1 MSPEVVL
8 HGHISKA
15 SDVYAYGVLLFELI
29 TGKRAFA
36 GTPTPLLAHAVAV
49 GGLRPAWPAGVA
61 GELQPLCRLAEAC
74 WAQEPAAGEAVGAP
88 AAPL

>member
-15 SDVYAYGVLLFELI
+15 SDVCAYGVLLFELI
-29 TGKRAFA
+29 TGQRAFA

-49 GGLRPAWPAGVA
+49 GGLRPVWPAGVA
-61 GELQPLCRLAEAC
+61 RELRPLCRLAEAC
-74 WAQEPAAGEAVGAP
+74 WAQEPAGR
-88 AAPL
+88 